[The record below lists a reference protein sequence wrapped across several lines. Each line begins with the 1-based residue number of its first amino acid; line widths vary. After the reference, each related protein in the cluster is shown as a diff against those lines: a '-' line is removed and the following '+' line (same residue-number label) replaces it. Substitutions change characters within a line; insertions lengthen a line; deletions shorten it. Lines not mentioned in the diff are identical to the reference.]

1 MAGEYDSY
9 EGDVTTF
16 PGISVGYLDQE
27 PALDSEL
34 TVKENVIEGIED
46 EYEVDHP
53 DCRRP
58 IALNESDWMHKS
70 RVRSRL

>member
-27 PALDSEL
+27 PELDPDL
-34 TVKENVIEGIED
+34 TVKENVVEGIED
-46 EYEVDHP
+46 EYEVAP
-53 DCRRP
+53 R
-58 IALNESDWMHKS
+58 
-70 RVRSRL
+70 